1 MLKIRVWAETI
12 SDLHVP
18 ICKLLTSC
26 EREKSL
32 LNICYYFRLLEHPYH
47 DIDILLALYFLNII
61 ILGAGISQSVYRNN
75 STCLSLQLITEAAIS
90 CRKKHPS
97 LRVDIFMELQKQFP
111 LLTSSEFFGH
121 SKLCRK
127 EEILPSANIQ
137 P

>member
-1 MLKIRVWAETI
+1 MGRNNIW
-12 SDLHVP
+12 SPCPD
-18 ICKLLTSC
+18 CKLLTSC

-47 DIDILLALYFLNII
+47 DIDILLALYFLNLI

-97 LRVDIFMELQKQFP
+97 LRVDIFMELQNNFLCSHHLSFLVILNLVGKRKFYLWP
-111 LLTSSEFFGH
+111 TSNPN
-121 SKLCRK
+121 K
-127 EEILPSANIQ
+127 
-137 P
+137 